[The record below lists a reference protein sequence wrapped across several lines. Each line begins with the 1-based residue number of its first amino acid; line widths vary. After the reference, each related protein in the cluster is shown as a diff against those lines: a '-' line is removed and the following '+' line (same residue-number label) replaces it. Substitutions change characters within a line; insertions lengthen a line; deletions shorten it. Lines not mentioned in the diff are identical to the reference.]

1 MKMRGRQPQGAKKT
15 GRILL
20 GFFAFLFSLI
30 LISSAGAQSAALTF
44 ADKVEYTDYEKSP
57 IEEDLR
63 TLGTDVLDVTQY
75 PKDPEGKHRLMD
87 NIGFMEY
94 AYSTSAI
101 LIPYYGIYFYVYNPT
116 EKEVSE
122 RTRANAVNMATEYDA
137 QGEPTKYE
145 NIEIQLL
152 QKTANNRFL
161 KFGIV
166 NRRGV
171 YDRAREYAEAHNGA
185 RRYDIAGIQLW
196 FKGDQNAT
204 DGNTERDETSY
215 TYLCTGYC
223 AGCSPDGREES
234 TLRLQRKELETIG
247 LDVRHTYYRTASV
260 DVNRKNTM
268 TSVYFSVPDKVIE
281 KYGRLQIVDAE
292 WYEYKTSWI
301 FVSDNNEVIE
311 NLSPYR
317 GRVLPQDES
326 GNYYDSSVPY
336 EIYNYLGPSDSGQQ
350 GIGYNY
356 KKARPQLPRFDWLLQ
371 VDDITKEVN
380 PALLSDYANSYEGN
394 ASDARIEYG
403 GKSLNANLFA
413 DTVDEGRTRGYN
425 HKRFDARNPEDW
437 IDLTIENTTSQWQ
450 QFLNVFKIIG
460 GGTAQEDY
468 FIEHDIRPIQE
479 VTPEMF
485 AGNDADVSKKLFV
498 AESRLKE
505 LSEYCA
511 DERLLDRTTYLL
523 RIGVTEYESIP
534 MECHPKSGDIFGTNY
549 KDMYIAR
556 DTAYLDFDILYLGF
570 VRANVETIIPVVS
583 SPIDIYPTLTPPE
596 QLSGYW
602 ELVYWLCGIGGG
614 VILIGVVVA
623 IVKVKTGGIL

>member
-450 QFLNVFKIIG
+450 QFLNVFRIIG
-460 GGTAQEDY
+460 GKEAQEEF
-468 FIEHDIRPIQE
+468 FIENDIRPIQE

-485 AGNDADVSKKLFV
+485 AGNDPDVSKKLFV

-534 MECHPKSGDIFGTNY
+534 MECHPMSGDIFGTNY
-549 KDMYIAR
+549 KEMYIAR

-570 VRANVETIIPVVS
+570 VRANVETIIPVVA
-583 SPIDIYPTLTPPE
+583 SPIDIYPTLTPPDE
-596 QLSGYW
+596 FSDFW
-602 ELVYWLCGIGGG
+602 DIVYWLCGIAGG
-614 VILIGVVVA
+614 VILVGVAVA
-623 IVKVKTGGIL
+623 IVKAKTGGIM